1 MTRPRPAIKRTLK
14 PLRFMKE
21 VGSSTNSRGS
31 EGMEGPRQGRSE
43 SLRALGEDASQ
54 GRGNSFAM
62 LINKRLIKT
71 AL

>member
-21 VGSSTNSRGS
+21 VGSTNSRGS

>member
-1 MTRPRPAIKRTLK
+1 
-14 PLRFMKE
+14 
-21 VGSSTNSRGS
+21 
-31 EGMEGPRQGRSE
+31 MEGPRQRRKE
-43 SLRALGEDASQ
+43 SLRALGEDANQ

>member
-1 MTRPRPAIKRTLK
+1 
-14 PLRFMKE
+14 
-21 VGSSTNSRGS
+21 
-31 EGMEGPRQGRSE
+31 MEEPRQSREE
-43 SLRALGEDASQ
+43 SLTALGEDANQ